1 VRALSILLFA
11 CAVALPQSP
20 QGGAIMR
27 GILLERD
34 AGANSGQF
42 SLRASDSQ
50 VFRYRF
56 DSTTY
61 VENDSKVAGFGALKP
76 GDRIE
81 VISDADPHSALRYA
95 LMVRVLADAA
105 PVKPVIQG
113 RTASISALP
122 QRLEYGA
129 VTISGVALA
138 LSEGRMVLRLRDGQE
153 RRVLFRKDTR
163 YLEDSNVVSPDSL
176 KANMR
181 VTVTGGETAY
191 GDVEAYQILWGRI
204 FHP

>member
-1 VRALSILLFA
+1 MRALTVLLFA
-11 CAVALPQSP
+11 CASALAQSP
-20 QGGAIMR
+20 QQGAIMR

-34 AGANSGQF
+34 AGAASGQF
-42 SLRASDSQ
+42 SLRAPDSQ

-61 VENDSKVAGFGALKP
+61 VENDSKVAGFAALKP

-81 VISDADPHSALRYA
+81 VVSDADPHGALRYA

-105 PVKPVIQG
+105 QVKPAIQG
-113 RTASISALP
+113 RTASTSAVP
-122 QRLEYGA
+122 QRPVFGS

-138 LSEGRMVLRLRDGQE
+138 LSEGHMVLRLRDGRE
-153 RRVLFRKDTR
+153 RRVLLRKDTR
-163 YLEDSNVVSPDSL
+163 YLEDSKVVSPDAL

-191 GDVEAYQILWGRI
+191 GDVEAYQIFWGRI
-204 FHP
+204 LHP

>member
-1 VRALSILLFA
+1 MRALTVLLFS
-11 CAVALPQSP
+11 CAAALA
-20 QGGAIMR
+20 QGQNGAIMR

-34 AGANSGQF
+34 TGGATSGQF

-61 VENDSKVAGFGALKP
+61 VEDNSKVAGFSTLKP

-81 VISDADPHSALRYA
+81 VISDADPHGALRYA

-113 RTASISALP
+113 RTASTSALP
-122 QRLEYGA
+122 PRLTFGSI
-129 VTISGVALA
+129 TISGVALA
-138 LSEGRMVLRLRDGQE
+138 LSEGRMTLRLRDGQE
-153 RRVLFRKDTR
+153 RRVLLRKDTR
-163 YLEDSNVVSPDSL
+163 YLEDSNVVSPDAL

-181 VTVTGGETAY
+181 VTVTGGETVY
-191 GDVEAYQILWGRI
+191 GDVEAYQIFWGQI